1 MKKAI
6 SMLLALAMALSLPLA
21 AHCEGT
27 AGGTN
32 DTALTTLS
40 DGGLS
45 AGVQTENSYWNDA
58 MSIGCTFGSNWYF
71 YTDEEIAEQN
81 GLATGMLREDYAKLV
96 EESGSMM
103 DMLAVN
109 TETGENV
116 NITLQRLSLTD
127 ALVLDEQKYAEISA
141 EPLVEALEQ
150 TGLENVSTSVDEVEF
165 LGEKHPCV
173 RVKAL
178 IQDMDFFE
186 TLVIVKTGRTV
197 CVVTVACFL
206 EDTTKEVLAN
216 FYGEKP

>member
-58 MSIGCTFGSNWYF
+58 MSIGCTFGSKWYF

-96 EESGSMM
+96 E
-103 DMLAVN
+103 AVGFEPTN
-109 TETGENV
+109 A
-116 NITLQRLSLTD
+116 RALTVFRT
-127 ALVLDEQKYAEISA
+127 AAFNHSA
-141 EPLVEALEQ
+141 TPPL
-150 TGLENVSTSVDEVEF
+150 
-165 LGEKHPCV
+165 
-173 RVKAL
+173 
-178 IQDMDFFE
+178 
-186 TLVIVKTGRTV
+186 
-197 CVVTVACFL
+197 
-206 EDTTKEVLAN
+206 
-216 FYGEKP
+216 

>member
-1 MKKAI
+1 MKRFAVL
-6 SMLLALAMALSLPLA
+6 LLALAMALSLPLA

-58 MSIGCTFGSNWYF
+58 MSIGCTFGSKWYF

-103 DMLAVN
+103 DMLAGGFN
-109 TETGENV
+109 LCGDIAAWDKIPEDYGAKAQKEM
-116 NITLQRLSLTD
+116 
-127 ALVLDEQKYAEISA
+127 DEIMKNLPDEVGHTNAEIA
-141 EPLVEALEQ
+141 Q
-150 TGLENVSTSVDEVEF
+150 YRD
-165 LGEKHPCV
+165 KM
-173 RVKAL
+173 L
-178 IQDMDFFE
+178 IDILKLHHKF
-186 TLVIVKTGRTV
+186 
-197 CVVTVACFL
+197 
-206 EDTTKEVLAN
+206 
-216 FYGEKP
+216 